1 MDKIKVAVI
10 GASGYAGLELVRLLV
25 RHPGCELA
33 ALTSLE
39 YPGRPFSQ
47 IFPALAGMVDLPFS
61 RTRPRKRSRPRP
73 RWSSPRCPTR
83 PPWA

>member
-1 MDKIKVAVI
+1 MTKIRVAVI
-10 GASGYAGLELVRLLV
+10 GASGYAGLELVRLLA
-25 RHPGCELA
+25 RHPGCELT

-47 IFPALAGMVDLPFS
+47 IFPALAGIVDLPFM
-61 RTRPRKRSRPRP
+61 PDPAPEGSRPQP
-73 RWSSPRCPTR
+73 RWSSPRCRTR

>member
-47 IFPALAGMVDLPFS
+47 IFPALAGMVDLS
-61 RTRPRKRSRPRP
+61 LSARTRPRRRSR
-73 RWSSPRCPTR
+73 
-83 PPWA
+83 AVA